1 MHKRKYFLLGVFG
14 PLALLVVASIVT
26 ILGIAFTYDGKCG
39 GLIPWLAGPKP
50 CSFWEYLSGSS
61 SATFIVVG
69 LAYWPFI
76 LALLFVPPIIG
87 LFLDI
92 KADRIH

>member
-1 MHKRKYFLLGVFG
+1 MHTRKYFLIGLLG
-14 PLALLVVASIVT
+14 PLAILVVASIITV
-26 ILGIAFTYDGKCG
+26 LGIAFTYDGKCG
-39 GLIPWLAGPKP
+39 GLFPFLAGPKP
-50 CSFWEYLSGSS
+50 CSFWEYVSGNS
-61 SATFIVVG
+61 SAIFLVVW

-76 LALLFVPPIIG
+76 LALLFVSPVIG

>member
-1 MHKRKYFLLGVFG
+1 MHKRKYFLIGAFG

-50 CSFWEYLSGSS
+50 CSFWEYVSGSS
-61 SATFIVVG
+61 SATFIIVW

-76 LALLFVPPIIG
+76 LALLLVPPITG
-87 LFLDI
+87 LILDMQ
-92 KADRIH
+92 ADRKN